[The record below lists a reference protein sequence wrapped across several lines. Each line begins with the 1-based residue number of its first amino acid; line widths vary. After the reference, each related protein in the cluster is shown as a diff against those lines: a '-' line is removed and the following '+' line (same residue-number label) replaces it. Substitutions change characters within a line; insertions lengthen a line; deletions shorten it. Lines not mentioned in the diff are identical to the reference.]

1 MTTTHSACTY
11 DKIEEERLVEKHLP
25 LVHSCARKLWH
36 EGLDY
41 DDLIQ
46 LGSIG
51 LIKAIRRFDKTLG
64 NMFSTY
70 AVPLIMGEIRR
81 FLRDDGT
88 VKVSRSLKEIK
99 VKSVNARG
107 ELSALLNREPTV
119 SEIAEYIGV
128 DTEKLVLALDA
139 CMPCESLQR
148 EVYTDGNSDIT
159 LGEIISDNF
168 SFSNEI
174 EKIALKSALD
184 TLNPRDKK
192 IIILRYFKGKTQA
205 EISEI
210 IGVSQVQISRI
221 EKKVIE
227 SLRKNLL

>member
-1 MTTTHSACTY
+1 MITAYKKS
-11 DKIEEERLVEKHLP
+11 DEENLIKKHMP

-41 DDLIQ
+41 DDLVQ

-51 LIKAIRRFDKTLG
+51 LIKAIRRFDKSYG

-99 VKSVNARG
+99 AKSIAARE
-107 ELSALLNREPTV
+107 ELLLTLQREPTLG
-119 SEIAEYIGV
+119 EIAKFMGT
-128 DTEKLVLALDA
+128 DTEKLILALDA
-139 CMPCESLQR
+139 CTPCESLQR
-148 EVYTDGNSDIT
+148 EIYKDGNSDIT
-159 LGEIISDNF
+159 LGDTIPGDF

-174 EKIALKSALD
+174 EKIALKSALES
-184 TLNPRDKK
+184 LSIRDKK

-221 EKKVIE
+221 EKKIIE
-227 SLRKNLL
+227 ILRKNLL